1 MTISNILQIPL
12 ANQMLLCHYF
22 KLPNFQKTATL
33 YWLKNM
39 HAENLTRNQNHKYI
53 IAKSLSA
60 IGTENIKLSS
70 ENIQNTDVLRL
81 SGRKMNLIETEMYL
95 LLKILETKDLQ

>member
-1 MTISNILQIPL
+1 
-12 ANQMLLCHYF
+12 
-22 KLPNFQKTATL
+22 
-33 YWLKNM
+33 M

>member
-1 MTISNILQIPL
+1 
-12 ANQMLLCHYF
+12 
-22 KLPNFQKTATL
+22 
-33 YWLKNM
+33 M

-60 IGTENIKLSS
+60 IGTENTKLSS

-81 SGRKMNLIETEMYL
+81 SGSRMNLIETEMYL

>member
-1 MTISNILQIPL
+1 
-12 ANQMLLCHYF
+12 
-22 KLPNFQKTATL
+22 
-33 YWLKNM
+33 M

-53 IAKSLSA
+53 TAKSLSAIGTENIAKSLSA

-70 ENIQNTDVLRL
+70 ENIQNTNVLRL